1 MMIDAQGIG
10 KRFGTQWIFR
20 NVNLALKPGSTYAIT
35 GSNGSGKSTLLKT
48 LAGLVTQNEGTIT
61 YTLEQQA
68 ISADMFP
75 AHLSFSSPYM
85 ELIEELTVGEMVN
98 FHASMRPL
106 LVSLEELSE
115 QIKISNDLEIRNLSS
130 GMKQR
135 LKLALAIFTKGSAL
149 FVDEP
154 TANFDNEWSNW
165 YLETISKYRG
175 NRLVIIASNH
185 EAEYKDLA
193 KEVFSMNLW
202 K

>member
-1 MMIDAQGIG
+1 MMIDAQGVG

-20 NVNLALKPGSTYAIT
+20 NANLALKPGSTYAIT

-61 YTLEQQA
+61 YTLEQQ
-68 ISADMFP
+68 IIQADTVP

-98 FHASMRPL
+98 FHASMRTL

-115 QIKISNDLEIRNLSS
+115 QIKISNETEIRNLSS

>member
-61 YTLEQQA
+61 YTLEQQ
-68 ISADMFP
+68 IIQADTVP

-98 FHASMRPL
+98 FHASMRTL

-115 QIKISNDLEIRNLSS
+115 QIKISNETEIRNLSS